1 MAKVKTQ
8 FACSNCGAISQ
19 RYMGRCPSCGAW
31 GTLVEE
37 VQQPE
42 KADRKSR
49 VNLAGEVA
57 KFEKLNDIN
66 IEETLRVTSNSNEF
80 DRVLG
85 GGIVPG
91 SLVLIGGDPGIGKST
106 LLLQVSGSLANAGQK
121 VLYVSGEESASQI
134 KLRAERLGVQGDA
147 DFYLYPET
155 DMSQIRKAIDELK
168 PDLVVI
174 DSIQTMQE
182 PDVQSSVGSVAQI
195 RETTAELLQIA
206 KTNGVTIFIVGH
218 VTKEGNIAGP
228 KILEHMVD
236 TVLYFEGDNQRSF
249 RLLRAVKNRF
259 GSTNELGVFEMEHEG
274 LAEVANPSQM
284 FLEERLE
291 DASGSAVVVA
301 LEGTRPVLV
310 ELQALVTPTVFG
322 NAQRTSAGIDRNRVS
337 VLMAVL
343 EKRANL
349 LLQNQDAYVRAAGG
363 VRLDE
368 PAIDLAIAM
377 AIASSYRDKGTR
389 PGDAF
394 VGEIGLT
401 GEIRRVPRLHDRILE
416 AQTLGFKRVFV
427 PYSGLDAK
435 NKVDGIEIIGVKTL
449 SDALRLGLDG

>member
-8 FACSNCGAISQ
+8 FVCSNCGAVSQ

-49 VNLAGEVA
+49 VNLAGEIA
-57 KFEKLNDIN
+57 KFEKLADID

-322 NAQRTSAGIDRNRVS
+322 NAQRTAAGIDRNRVS

-401 GEIRRVPRLHDRILE
+401 GEIRRVPRLNDRIVE

-427 PYSGLDAK
+427 PMSGLTAK
-435 NKVDGIEIIGVKTL
+435 DKVDGIEVVGVKTL
-449 SDALRLGLDG
+449 ADALRLGLD

>member
-1 MAKVKTQ
+1 MAKAKTQ
-8 FACSNCGAISQ
+8 FVCSNCGNVSQ

-49 VNLAGEVA
+49 VNLAGQTAKVERLDEV
-57 KFEKLNDIN
+57 D
-66 IEETLRVTSNSNEF
+66 IEETPRILTQSEEF
-80 DRVLG
+80 NRVLG

-106 LLLQVSGSLANAGQK
+106 LLLQISGDLSIHGQR

-147 DFYLYPET
+147 EFYLYPET
-155 DMSQIRKAIDELK
+155 DMSAIRKAIDESK
-168 PDLVVI
+168 PDFVVI
-174 DSIQTMQE
+174 DSIQTMQQ
-182 PDVQSSVGSVAQI
+182 PDISSAIGSVAQI

-206 KTNGVTIFIVGH
+206 KTNGITIFIVGH
-218 VTKEGNIAGP
+218 VTKEGAIAGP

-236 TVLYFEGDNQRSF
+236 TVLYFEGDNQRSY
-249 RLLRAVKNRF
+249 RLLRAAKNRF
-259 GSTNELGVFEMEHEG
+259 GSTNELGVFEMVHEG
-274 LAEVANPSQM
+274 LSEVKNPSEM

-291 DASGSAVVVA
+291 HASGSAVVVA

-310 ELQALVTPTVFG
+310 EVQALVTPTVFG
-322 NAQRTSAGIDRNRVS
+322 NAQRTASGIDRNRVS

-349 LLQNQDAYVRAAGG
+349 LMQNEDAYVRAAGG
-363 VRLDE
+363 VKLEE
-368 PAIDLAIAM
+368 PGIDLALAV
-377 AIASSYRDKGTR
+377 AIASSYRDKETR
-389 PGDAF
+389 VGDAF

-401 GEIRRVPRLHDRILE
+401 GEIRRVPRMLDRILE
-416 AQTLGFKRVFV
+416 AQKLGFKRVFV
-427 PYSGLDAK
+427 PQKALERKQDEIT
-435 NKVDGIEIIGVKTL
+435 DIEVVSVKTL
-449 SDALRLGLDG
+449 ADALQRALD